1 MKKLSII
8 LVIISFCFAGCKKL
22 GSDEFRISGTIVNG
36 ENKYV
41 YINEMTP
48 EGFLPMDTIGINEKG
63 EFNIKMKYKEAKIL
77 ILQTNDNNYITL
89 IPNGGEDIKIHGYSN
104 SLSASYKVE
113 NSPQSE
119 LLHTLNQEYI
129 KTNAV
134 LSEMRQTLHDN
145 KFADNLDEIKKE
157 ILDQYNLLEIRQREL
172 IKSFLQENKGSLAC
186 IIALYR
192 KFDNHFLFSLKSDL
206 DIYESVYQELNK
218 TFPNNQHTLGLKV
231 LIDKTKR
238 ILEEDYSQS
247 NF

>member
-8 LVIISFCFAGCKKL
+8 LVLISFCFAGCKKL
-22 GSDEFRISGTIVNG
+22 SSDEFRISGTIVNG

-48 EGFLPMDTIGINEKG
+48 EGFLPIDTVGIDEKG
-63 EFNIKMKYKEAKIL
+63 NFKIKMRYKDAKIL

-89 IPNGGEDIKIHGYSN
+89 IPKGGEDIKIHGYFN

-113 NSPQSE
+113 NSPESQ

-134 LSEMRQTLHDN
+134 LSEMGQTLHDN
-145 KFADNLDEIKKE
+145 KFADNLDEIKKD
-157 ILDQYNLLEIRQREL
+157 ILNQYNLLEISQREFT
-172 IKSFLQENKGSLAC
+172 KKFLQQNKGSLAC

-206 DIYESVYQELNK
+206 DIYEGVYQELNK
-218 TFPNNQHTLGLKV
+218 KFPNNQHTLGLKV

-238 ILEEDYSQS
+238 ILSEDNSQS

>member
-1 MKKLSII
+1 M
-8 LVIISFCFAGCKKL
+8 
-22 GSDEFRISGTIVNG
+22 
-36 ENKYV
+36 
-41 YINEMTP
+41 
-48 EGFLPMDTIGINEKG
+48 
-63 EFNIKMKYKEAKIL
+63 
-77 ILQTNDNNYITL
+77 
-89 IPNGGEDIKIHGYSN
+89 
-104 SLSASYKVE
+104 E

-129 KTNAV
+129 KTNSV

-157 ILDQYNLLEIRQREL
+157 ILDQYNLLEIRQREV

-192 KFDNHFLFSLKSDL
+192 KFDNHFLFSLKRDL